1 MSGYTENIT
10 GDAEIYHIYAK
21 GQCLYNCLNENEFKE
36 RWAELQ
42 GMVGLMKTDYTL
54 DDLSYERLPAGIG
67 GGGGS
72 VTWQDPPGDP
82 SY

>member
-1 MSGYTENIT
+1 MEHTV
-10 GDAEIYHIYAK
+10 YHIYAK
-21 GQCLYNCLNENEFKE
+21 DRCLYHSLKE
-36 RWAELQ
+36 EQFNKVWSDLQ
-42 GMVGLMKTDYTL
+42 NLVGLMKTDYTL